1 LGKRHG
7 SGIVTEP
14 SGEKF
19 IGTFKMGRKW
29 GHGSY
34 LVNECRVS
42 GVWDGEAAVGPCEIV
57 Y

>member
-1 LGKRHG
+1 MGKRHG